1 MNRECA
7 IISLYPAGVAQGLE
21 QAAHN
26 RLVVGSNPTAR
37 TKVCLSPDSA
47 VWFLCYNKTMS
58 EFKTKL
64 RKAQYWLK
72 NDLFT
77 FERVVL
83 FVAAGCCLA
92 WTWGSIDAMSR
103 NWTLAQELMSRQREK
118 AILELEVETLE
129 LENEYYQSHEYQE
142 LAARKYQGK
151 MLSGETMIYLPDN
164 SEAALSKHKTTNTDT
179 DTNIATATMSNLE
192 QWLAFLFGA

>member
-1 MNRECA
+1 
-7 IISLYPAGVAQGLE
+7 
-21 QAAHN
+21 
-26 RLVVGSNPTAR
+26 
-37 TKVCLSPDSA
+37 
-47 VWFLCYNKTMS
+47 MS

-83 FVAAGCCLA
+83 IVAASCCLA

-103 NWTLAQELMSRQREK
+103 NWTLAQELMNRQREK

-129 LENEYYQSHEYQE
+129 LENEYYKSHEYQE

-151 MLSGETMIYLPDN
+151 MLPGETMIYLPDN
-164 SEAALSKHKTTNTDT
+164 SETARTKHKTTNDDGATS
-179 DTNIATATMSNLE
+179 NIATTTMSNLE